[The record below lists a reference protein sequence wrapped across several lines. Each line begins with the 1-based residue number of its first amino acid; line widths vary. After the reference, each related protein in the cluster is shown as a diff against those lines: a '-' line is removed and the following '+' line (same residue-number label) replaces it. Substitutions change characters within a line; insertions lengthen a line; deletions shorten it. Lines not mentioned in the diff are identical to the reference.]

1 MANAPTDGRGSM
13 RAMAN
18 VGSKQVTSA
27 SMSTSGEKSLA
38 SIHRVALSR
47 ILFGGSK
54 PKSKRIEGDP
64 HLARSHGDD
73 RYNKNT
79 DASNTQITMGVHQ
92 ESSSGPSVQA
102 MQKELLSLQRRKAFL
117 RGEMERFACLNGML
131 HEDGDFNAT
140 EITVADEIESVR
152 AQAIEMESR
161 PYLHQYDDRDGSGLL
176 MTQKRKG
183 GPPNINM
190 LDDVTGSIASTSELV
205 SSTSNLPAIELQAL
219 HNDGSAERN
228 NVSMTARM
236 HSVRKRR
243 RIVASHRLAGI
254 SAMNLTQDDNGVMG
268 ARMDV
273 CGPDGR
279 FVARYHVFFDA
290 IRVRE
295 EQLNATGGGGGST
308 KSDDFFTSDD
318 ALLDSIN
325 NNNNQESQDG
335 SNQWTTFLRLVQ
347 HTLPPGVPATD
358 IMKRNFPPQG
368 MLELDTAVS
377 KMNENEE
384 HSGSHEASASA
395 TMVMNK
401 LRQCIG
407 DMYDACHVHVL
418 RRDFFLILKKMVQ
431 EEPESSRYSS
441 KQGDITKIETIV
453 LIENPLSTDAFD
465 LISFEI
471 KTYKSDYLPEGE
483 SQNSSPELVDLYLT
497 VQLRYD
503 NMMNALPTEA
513 IIRIK
518 VEEESDND
526 ENATIDSNTSTHFAF
541 LFEQMRTHFLGLPLP
556 GAVEKNIALIRN
568 HGQGDSCTGTL

>member
-1 MANAPTDGRGSM
+1 MS
-13 RAMAN
+13 AMAN
-18 VGSKQVTSA
+18 VGSIARSQDCGDGGEKRSTSA

-54 PKSKRIEGDP
+54 PKSKRIEGDH
-64 HLARSHGDD
+64 HLARSHGDN
-73 RYNKNT
+73 RYNKHT
-79 DASNTQITMGVHQ
+79 DTSNTQITVGVHQ
-92 ESSSGPSVQA
+92 DSSSGSSFKA

-117 RGEMERFACLNGML
+117 RGEMERFACSNGML
-131 HEDGDFNAT
+131 HDTGDLNAT

-152 AQAIEMESR
+152 AQAKEMESR

-190 LDDVTGSIASTSELV
+190 LDDVTGIIASTSELV
-205 SSTSNLPAIELQAL
+205 SSTTSLPTIELQAS
-219 HNDGSAERN
+219 HNDGSTERN
-228 NVSMTARM
+228 NLSMTARM

-254 SAMNLTQDDNGVMG
+254 SAMNLTQDDNGVIG

-295 EQLNATGGGGGST
+295 EQLNATGGGGST

-318 ALLDSIN
+318 ALVDIN
-325 NNNNQESQDG
+325 NSNNQEPQDG
-335 SNQWTTFLRLVQ
+335 SHQWTTFLRLVQ

-368 MLELDTAVS
+368 MLELDTAAS

-431 EEPESSRYSS
+431 EEPESARYSS
-441 KQGDITKIETIV
+441 KEGDTKIETMV

-465 LISFEI
+465 LISFDI
-471 KTYKSDYLPEGE
+471 KTYKNDHSPDGE
-483 SQNSSPELVDLYLT
+483 SQNSSLELLDLYLT

-513 IIRIK
+513 IIRTK
-518 VEEESDND
+518 VEKESDSND
-526 ENATIDSNTSTHFAF
+526 ENATIDSNTSAHFAF

-556 GAVEKNIALIRN
+556 RAIEKNIALIRD